1 MGKLQFLTAVKV
13 YELIPRYIIW
23 REPTNMDFEI
33 ILKMLH
39 LVSHRKSLL
48 KAHKPL
54 NYDL

>member
-13 YELIPRYIIW
+13 CELIPRYIIW